1 MNPQGRVRE
10 DKVRSPSL
18 LNVVATSKEDE
29 AHSKGTDVG
38 EDGDEPLGEGEE
50 ALAIVNALVWL

>member
-38 EDGDEPLGEGEE
+38 EDGDEPPR
-50 ALAIVNALVWL
+50 IPHRR